1 MAWRRR
7 TIKTLG
13 EAANDAGGT
22 PLSRRPLTRRMV
34 VAGIGAAALVRA
46 PRAEAAEPSH
56 EAFTE
61 LLQRYVVAGGDGLN
75 RVRYA
80 RFREEGRPALDRY
93 IESLA
98 GVAASRLPR
107 DEAFAYWVNLYN
119 AVTLQVVLAHYPVA
133 SIRDIDLGGGFF
145 SRGPWRKDLVRVE
158 GRDLSLDDIEHEIL
172 RKRWR
177 EPRVHYAVNCASIGC
192 PNLARRA
199 YRARDLERMLDEGAR
214 AFINHPRGVEAK
226 AEGLRVSRIYSWFDE
241 DFGSERDLRR
251 HWRSHAEAGLAA
263 RLDANP
269 PVIGYDY
276 DWRLNDAR

>member
-7 TIKTLG
+7 TVKTQG

-22 PLSRRPLTRRMV
+22 PLSYRPLSRRMV

-46 PRAEAAEPSH
+46 PRAEAAEPPH

-61 LLQRYVVAGGDGLN
+61 LLQRYVAAGGDGLN

-80 RFREEGRPALDRY
+80 RFREEGRTALDRY

-251 HWRSHAEAGLAA
+251 HWRSHADGTLAA